1 MLKISRT
8 TGGARFSRPRNYKT
22 GTAPAQPG
30 NAGTVT
36 APLHHRYGNRR
47 QHCPHPRKILR
58 ASRAHRPRFRLIF
71 CAVGQCADQTTSE
84 ADTMSIIQRDYLD
97 DYDRQRQPVPF
108 PRALA
113 AGIARKAEAMAR
125 RFEEQATEQLVRD
138 AQRALRRGMT
148 PERIARELGL

>member
-1 MLKISRT
+1 
-8 TGGARFSRPRNYKT
+8 
-22 GTAPAQPG
+22 
-30 NAGTVT
+30 
-36 APLHHRYGNRR
+36 
-47 QHCPHPRKILR
+47 
-58 ASRAHRPRFRLIF
+58 
-71 CAVGQCADQTTSE
+71 
-84 ADTMSIIQRDYLD
+84 MSIIQRDYLD

-113 AGIARKAEAMAR
+113 ASIARKAEAMAR